1 MAERRRGEGERR
13 WSDADGNSQN
23 RLGGEREGGLYTA
36 AEGAQRHRGECCGAA
51 IRQERSSSPTHQPA
65 ACSQVSKTRQ
75 SADLSPS

>member
-1 MAERRRGEGERR
+1 MSERGGGATQTETVWAERER
-13 WSDADGNSQN
+13 
-23 RLGGEREGGLYTA
+23 GLYTA